1 MPEGSSLLKQSK
13 TKQAMIVGCQPDIF
27 WHQTK
32 PTLGPLEDFKAVKI
46 VLIVICCASIDMFLR
61 GSHVA

>member
-1 MPEGSSLLKQSK
+1 MPEGFSLLKQK
-13 TKQAMIVGCQPDIF
+13 MKQAMIVGCQPDIF

-32 PTLGPLEDFKAVKI
+32 PTLGPLEDFKAVKT
-46 VLIVICCASIDMFLR
+46 VLIIICCASIDIFLR